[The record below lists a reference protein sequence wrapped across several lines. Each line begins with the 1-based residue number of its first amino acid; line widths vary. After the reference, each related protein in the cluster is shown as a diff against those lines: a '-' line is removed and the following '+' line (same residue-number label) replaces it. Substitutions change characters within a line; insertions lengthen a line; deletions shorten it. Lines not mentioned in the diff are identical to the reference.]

1 MMSHS
6 TIKAIWRS
14 LNRPLLSTLVLGTS
28 LALPAAAQSVCRPAD
43 QASADLIEEMGRYS
57 SAPGGDAAVMRD
69 SLRLPSVP
77 RSQVVLVTNESVCK
91 KAKATYQTSLSTP
104 GYTFSSRVYVV
115 KIGTVYAVLDP
126 TFNLG
131 DSTNWI
137 VQIQDSRYQQ
147 LSLY

>member
-1 MMSHS
+1 M
-6 TIKAIWRS
+6 W
-14 LNRPLLSTLVLGTS
+14 LVLATS
-28 LALPAAAQSVCRPAD
+28 LAVHASAQSVCRPAD

-57 SAPGGDAAVMRD
+57 SASGGDAAVMRD

-77 RSQVVLVTNESVCK
+77 RSQVVLVTNESTCK
-91 KAKATYQTSLSTP
+91 KARTTYETSLSTP
-104 GYTFSSRVYVV
+104 GFTFSGRLYVV

-126 TFNLG
+126 TFNIG

-137 VQIQDSRYQQ
+137 VQIQDSRYRQ

>member
-1 MMSHS
+1 MSQS
-6 TIKAIWRS
+6 AIKKVSRSAYRS
-14 LNRPLLSTLVLGTS
+14 LLLSALLLATS
-28 LALPAAAQSVCRPAD
+28 LSLPASAQSVCRPAD
-43 QASADLIEEMGRYS
+43 KASADLIEEMGRYS
-57 SAPGGDAAVMRD
+57 SAPAGDAAIMRD

-77 RSQVVLVTNESVCK
+77 RSQVALVTNESVCK

-104 GYTFSSRVYVV
+104 GHTFSGRVYVV

-131 DSTNWI
+131 DPTNWI
-137 VQIQDSRYQQ
+137 VQIRDSRYRQ